1 MLLELN
7 LSVSVDFIR
16 VNECFKIKRET
27 IRKTS
32 LVPYCFL
39 LKKIITVIPLLIRD
53 RKDFNLCNKK
63 NITQPLD

>member
-7 LSVSVDFIR
+7 LSESVVFIR

-27 IRKTS
+27 IRKTY

-39 LKKIITVIPLLIRD
+39 LKKIIS
-53 RKDFNLCNKK
+53 CNPFINKGQERFQLEQQK
-63 NITQPLD
+63 NIIQPLD

>member
-27 IRKTS
+27 LRKT
-32 LVPYCFL
+32 
-39 LKKIITVIPLLIRD
+39 
-53 RKDFNLCNKK
+53 
-63 NITQPLD
+63 